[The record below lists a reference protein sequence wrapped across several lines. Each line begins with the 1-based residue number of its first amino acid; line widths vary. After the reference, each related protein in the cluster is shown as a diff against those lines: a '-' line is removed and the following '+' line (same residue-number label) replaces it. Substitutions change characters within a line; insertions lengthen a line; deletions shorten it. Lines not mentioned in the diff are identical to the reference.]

1 MYHYMPTTVVFERLE
16 RPQHLHESFPWTPVM
31 PSYDNDLGNAGIDL
45 ASAATVVA
53 EEVGASSRLP
63 YGYFEITGSDMNQD
77 DMQTLAR
84 ALTDMDASVDVS
96 FMGDL
101 ARKNVRMEYS
111 SNSPKPLRMYQAV
124 IRTGLRV
131 ALPTG
136 FHMKIA
142 SRSGLGFKR
151 NILAFPGI
159 IDNSYRGELMIKLY
173 QLTSDESPFII
184 EAGERIAQG
193 ILFSTPEIFI
203 REGEVSTS
211 TLRGENGFGSTGA

>member
-1 MYHYMPTTVVFERLE
+1 MYYMPTTVVFEKLE
-16 RPQHLHESFPWTPVM
+16 RPEHLHKSLPWNPTIPQ
-31 PSYDNDLGNAGIDL
+31 YDNDLGNAGIDL
-45 ASAATVVA
+45 ASATTVVA

-63 YGYFEITGSDMNQD
+63 YGYFEITGSDMNQE
-77 DMQTLAR
+77 DMQTLAK
-84 ALTDMDASVDVS
+84 ALVDMDASVDIS

-101 ARKNVRMEYS
+101 AKQNVRMEYS

-124 IRTGLRV
+124 VRTGLRV

-142 SRSGLGFKR
+142 SRSGLGFRR

-173 QLTSDESPFII
+173 QLTNEESPFVIDV
-184 EAGERIAQG
+184 GERIAQG
-193 ILFSTPEIFI
+193 ILFSTPEISI
-203 REGEVSTS
+203 REGAVSTS